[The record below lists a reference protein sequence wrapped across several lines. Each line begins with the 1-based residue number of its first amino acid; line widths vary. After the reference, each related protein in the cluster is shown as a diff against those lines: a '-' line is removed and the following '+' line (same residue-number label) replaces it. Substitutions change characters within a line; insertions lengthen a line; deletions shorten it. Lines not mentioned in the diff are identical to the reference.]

1 MSITLLDLALKEL
14 GISQKELAKKIWVS
28 PSAISRWRRSGIIPV
43 ESKDYLIDLIG
54 IHPSDEHLA
63 RFFHGVQNAERWKSI
78 IFFLIYQSMNNDWK
92 SSLKQSDFTDTVMSS
107 GRLLSKI
114 VEEGA
119 SSGLTFDPVMDSS
132 LANLADLLEYGEQGG
147 DDEALNVI
155 DGNCQARFIR
165 KVIETMADHYFF
177 YRMVIVP
184 YLTSCRFRFD
194 DDGYASFS
202 GCFEDLMFD
211 ASFYT
216 VLCEYGFCGSYR
228 LDSRIKAAGSIGKI
242 NSMLKELR
250 EYLDDRK
257 IEVKLDFQKCFGY
270 KPSKQL
276 VEIAKK
282 EFFPE

>member
-1 MSITLLDLALKEL
+1 MSITLLDLTLKEL

-28 PSAISRWRRSGIIPV
+28 PSAISRWRRSGIIPA
-43 ESKDYLIDLIG
+43 ESKDHLIDLIG
-54 IHPSDEHLA
+54 VHPSDENLA
-63 RFFHGVQNAERWKSI
+63 CFFMGVQNAERWKNI
-78 IFFLIYQSMNNDWK
+78 VFFLIYKSMNNDWK
-92 SSLKQSDFTDTVMSS
+92 NAIKQSDFSDTVMSP

-114 VEEGA
+114 VEAGS
-119 SSGLTFDPVMDSS
+119 SSGLVFEPVMDSA
-132 LANLADLLEYGEQGG
+132 LANLADLLEYGEQGS

-184 YLTSCRFRFD
+184 YLTSCRFRFN
-194 DDGYASFS
+194 DDGYASFVD
-202 GCFEDLMFD
+202 CFEDLMFD
-211 ASFYT
+211 ASFCS
-216 VLCEYGFCGSYR
+216 VLCEHGFCGSYR

-242 NSMLKELR
+242 NSMLQELR

-276 VEIAKK
+276 VEMAKK
-282 EFFPE
+282 EFFPG